1 VLTYANKEENQEN
14 KFLEEDSA
22 LLEAGAINDEDFEIV
37 KQQMKRLRQQ
47 LSSIQSMQAIER
59 HRLIVHAS
67 TNEHSHSRMVLNN
80 LFETVLF
87 MLVTGY
93 QIYTIR
99 KWFTGNVLSR

>member
-1 VLTYANKEENQEN
+1 
-14 KFLEEDSA
+14 
-22 LLEAGAINDEDFEIV
+22 
-37 KQQMKRLRQQ
+37 
-47 LSSIQSMQAIER
+47 
-59 HRLIVHAS
+59 
-67 TNEHSHSRMVLNN
+67 MVLSN